1 MRKLFAVSLIALLL
15 GVGVVAL
22 IETDPGYVLVS
33 YGNYTLE
40 TSLWIGLVV
49 LVVTVLL
56 LYWLV
61 AALYRLISGQRT
73 LARWLG
79 NRRSDSAHRNTTR
92 GLIAYIEGNLERAR
106 SRLLRGAS
114 NSDTP
119 VVNYLFAA
127 RASNQLGEPE
137 YVAKYLGSAIE
148 NEPAA
153 EVAVTITRAEISLG
167 AGDYAKALAVLD
179 PVRGSVSRYPRVLNL
194 LKQAYEGLQ
203 DHEGLLALLPELR
216 KRGQFADDELAQLE
230 RGIHAQRLHQA
241 DSARQLHDN
250 WQALPAELRNDH
262 DLVRLHVIRQM
273 DLGDVRGAQ
282 KSILRALKREWD
294 PELVRQYGLINSDD
308 ASRQLTQAERWLP
321 EHPQDPQLL
330 LCLGRLS
337 LRDKLWGKAREYFE
351 SCYRVQPSAEVCA
364 ELGRLLLRL
373 GEPKVAA
380 AYYREGLA
388 PQEASLPDL
397 PLPDNTVADQRLLE
411 RSR

>member
-1 MRKLFAVSLIALLL
+1 MRKLFAISLIALLL

-33 YGNYTLE
+33 YGNYMLE
-40 TSLWIGLVV
+40 TSLWVGLVV
-49 LVVTVLL
+49 LVVAVLL

-137 YVAKYLGSAIE
+137 YVAKYLGAAIE

-153 EVAVTITRAEISLG
+153 EVAAAITRAEISLE
-167 AGDYAKALAVLD
+167 AGDYTKTVAVLD
-179 PVRGSVSRYPRVLNL
+179 SVRDSASRYPRVLDL
-194 LKQAYEGLQ
+194 LKRAYEGLQ
-203 DHEGLLALLPELR
+203 DHESLLALLPELR
-216 KRGQFADDELAQLE
+216 KSGQFSDDELAQLE
-230 RGIHAQRLHQA
+230 RSIHAQRLHRA
-241 DSARQLHDN
+241 ESARQLHQD
-250 WQALPAELRNDH
+250 WQALPPEFRHNR
-262 DLVRLHVIRQM
+262 DLARLHVVRQM
-273 DLGDVRGAQ
+273 DLGDSRGAQ
-282 KSILRALKREWD
+282 KSILRELKREWD
-294 PELVRQYGLINSDD
+294 SELVRQFGLLKTDD
-308 ASRQLTQAERWLP
+308 PSRQLTEAERWLP

-330 LCLGRLS
+330 LCLGRLC

-351 SCYRVQPSAEVCA
+351 SCYRVQSSAEVCA
-364 ELGRLLLRL
+364 ELGRLLLHL

-397 PLPDNTVADQRLLE
+397 PMPDNPAAGHRLLE